1 MDLLRRSDLHQLL
14 EISATPCVSVF
25 TPIHRAGKE
34 TQQNPVRL
42 RNGLDEAQS
51 RLMATGM
58 RRAEACELLKPGRDL
73 QADAS
78 FGREQKG
85 QGLALFMAPGVSRMF
100 RLPMALPDM
109 VVVSERF
116 HVRPLLTSVWPD
128 LSYFVLALSQHDVRL
143 LRCSR
148 FDVQRV
154 DLNGTP
160 SSMDALKSLIDG
172 ERPRQARVAPPRGA
186 SGGPVHGHGEGREW
200 DDMRT
205 AEFVRQVAHGVG
217 KTLNAEVDAQLI
229 VAATDRGKTL
239 YREAAGY
246 PPVLDTGIDGN
257 PDRLS
262 DEELRARGWAIME
275 PLARARMDDYAGR
288 YVQAAGRGTAPK
300 GVAGVLMAALEGRVE
315 ALFASAD
322 DVSWGRFDPA
332 TGQAELHDTS
342 QPGDEDLID
351 RAAALT
357 IAANG
362 VVYSVARDQMPAA
375 EAMAAVP
382 RF

>member
-1 MDLLRRSDLHQLL
+1 MDLLRRSDLNQLL

-25 TPIHRAGKE
+25 APVFRAGKE
-34 TQQNPVRL
+34 TQQNPVRV

-51 RLMATGM
+51 RLTAAGM
-58 RRAEACELLKPGRDL
+58 RRAEACELLKPGREL
-73 QADAS
+73 QADAT
-78 FGREQKG
+78 FWREQQG
-85 QGLALFMAPGVSRMF
+85 DGLALFLAPGVSRMF
-100 RLPMALPDM
+100 RLPISLPEM
-109 VVVSERF
+109 VVVSDRF
-116 HVRPLLTSVWPD
+116 HVRPLLTAVWPD
-128 LSYFVLALSQHDVRL
+128 HSYFVLALSQRDARL

-160 SSMDALKSLIDG
+160 ASIDVIKQLIVSD
-172 ERPRQARVAPPRGA
+172 RPRQARMSPSRGG
-186 SGGPVHGHGEGREW
+186 SGGPVHGHAEGREW
-200 DDMRT
+200 DDLRT
-205 AEFVRQVAHGVG
+205 AEYVRQVAHGVG

-229 VAATDRGKTL
+229 VAATDREQTL
-239 YREAAGY
+239 YREASGY
-246 PPVLDTGIDGN
+246 PPVVETGIVGN

-275 PLARARMDDYAGR
+275 PLARARMDDHAGQ

-315 ALFASAD
+315 ALFASAED
-322 DVSWGRFDPA
+322 MSWGRFDSA
-332 TGQAELHDTS
+332 TGRTELHDTS
-342 QPGDEDLID
+342 HPGDEDLID

-375 EAMAAVP
+375 EAMVAVP

>member
-14 EISATPCVSVF
+14 ETSASPCVSVF
-25 TPIHRAGKE
+25 TPINRAGKE

-51 RLMATGM
+51 RLTAAGM
-58 RRAEACELLKPGRDL
+58 RRADACELLRPGREL

-78 FGREQKG
+78 FWREQQG
-85 QGLALFMAPGVSRMF
+85 DGLALFLAPGMSRMF
-100 RLPMALPDM
+100 RLPIALPEM
-109 VVVSERF
+109 VVVGDRF
-116 HVRPLLTSVWPD
+116 HVRPLLTAVWPD
-128 LSYFVLALSQHDVRL
+128 HSYFVLALSQRDVRL

-160 SSMDALKSLIDG
+160 ASIQAIKQFIVG
-172 ERPRQARVAPPRGA
+172 ERPRQARVAPSRVA
-186 SGGPVHGHGEGREW
+186 SGGMVHGHAEGREW
-200 DDMRT
+200 DDLRT

-229 VAATDRGKTL
+229 VAATDREQTL
-239 YREAAGY
+239 YREASGF
-246 PPVLDTGIDGN
+246 PPVMETGIVGN

-262 DEELRARGWAIME
+262 DEELRARGWTIIE

-322 DVSWGRFDPA
+322 DVTWGRFDPE
-332 TGQAELHDTS
+332 TGSAEVHETS
-342 QPGDEDLID
+342 SPGDEDLID
-351 RAAALT
+351 RAAAMT

-362 VVYSVARDQMPAA
+362 VVYSVAREHMPAA

>member
-1 MDLLRRSDLHQLL
+1 MDFLRQSDLHQLL
-14 EISATPCVSVF
+14 EVSATPCVSVF
-25 TPIHRAGKE
+25 TPIQRAGKE

-51 RLMATGM
+51 RLTAAGM

-73 QADAS
+73 QANAS
-78 FGREQKG
+78 FWREQQG
-85 QGLALFMAPGVSRMF
+85 DGLALFLAPGVSRMF
-100 RLPMALPDM
+100 RLPISLPEM
-109 VVVSERF
+109 VVVSDRF
-116 HVRPLLTSVWPD
+116 HVRPLLTAVWPD
-128 LSYFVLALSQHDVRL
+128 HSYFVLALSQRDVRL

-160 SSMDALKSLIDG
+160 ASIDAIKQFIVG
-172 ERPRQARVAPPRGA
+172 ERPRQARVAPARGA
-186 SGGPVHGHGEGREW
+186 SGGMVHGHAEGREW
-200 DDMRT
+200 DDLRT
-205 AEFVRQVAHGVG
+205 AEYVRQVAHGVG
-217 KTLNAEVDAQLI
+217 KTLNAETDAQLV
-229 VAATDRGKTL
+229 VAATDREQTL
-239 YREAAGY
+239 YREASGF
-246 PPVLDTGIDGN
+246 PPVMEAGIVGN

-300 GVAGVLMAALEGRVE
+300 GVAGVLRAALEGRVE

-322 DVSWGRFDPA
+322 DVRWGRFDPA
-332 TGQAELHDTS
+332 TGRAEVHDTS
-342 QPGDEDLID
+342 RLGDEDLID

-362 VVYSVARDQMPAA
+362 VVYSVARDQMPAP